1 MKNHYSNK
9 ITNVIILMFF
19 FAPLLISQTET
30 IPWIPL
36 SKDAPDNIPGRKN
49 DIITSSQI
57 GVPIY
62 PGVYLTS
69 YYPASSPNELGE
81 AVTSL
86 ATVFL
91 VSADDEEKVK
101 KFYVENLNK
110 SDGWNLFEDFNVF
123 VKGDLND
130 ALSRTVPG
138 VAIREETGE
147 SYDLQGADPK
157 IVLSL
162 NTRIKILYKP

>member
-1 MKNHYSNK
+1 MKNYYSNK
-9 ITNVIILMFF
+9 ITSVIILMLFF
-19 FAPLLISQTET
+19 VPLLISQTET

-49 DIITSSQI
+49 VIITPAQI

-69 YYPASSPNELGE
+69 YYPASSTNESGE
-81 AVTSL
+81 VVTSL

-91 VSADDEEKVK
+91 VSADDEETVK
-101 KFYVENLNK
+101 KFYAENLNK
-110 SDGWNLFEDFNVF
+110 SDGWNLFEDYNVF

-157 IVLSL
+157 IVSSL
-162 NTRIKILYKP
+162 KTRIKILYKP

>member
-1 MKNHYSNK
+1 MKSKYH
-9 ITNVIILMFF
+9 ICFQVIIVLTLFYSPF
-19 FAPLLISQTET
+19 LISQNET

-36 SKDAPDNIPGRKN
+36 SKDAPENIPGRKN
-49 DIITSSQI
+49 TIITSDQI
-57 GVPIY
+57 GIPIY
-62 PGVYLTS
+62 PGAYLTS
-69 YYPASSPNELGE
+69 YYPASSSDESDAP
-81 AVTSL
+81 VTSL

-91 VSADDEEKVK
+91 VSTDNEENVK
-101 KFYVENLNK
+101 KFYIKNLTK
-110 SDGWNLFEDFNVF
+110 SDGWNLFEDYEVF

-157 IVLSL
+157 IVSSL
-162 NTRIKILYKP
+162 KTRIKILYKP

>member
-1 MKNHYSNK
+1 MKNYYSNK
-9 ITNVIILMFF
+9 ITSVIILIIF
-19 FAPLLISQTET
+19 FAPLILSQSET

-36 SKDAPDNIPGRKN
+36 SKDAPENIPGRKN
-49 DIITSSQI
+49 AIITSAQI

-62 PGVYLTS
+62 PGAYLTS
-69 YYPASSPNELGE
+69 FYPANSSNESGE
-81 AVTSL
+81 TIASL

-91 VSADDEEKVK
+91 VSADDEETVK

-110 SDGWNLFEDFNVF
+110 SDGWNLFEDYNVF

-157 IVLSL
+157 IISSL
-162 NTRIKILYKP
+162 KTRIKILYKP

>member
-9 ITNVIILMFF
+9 ITSVIILMFF

-69 YYPASSPNELGE
+69 YYPASSPNESGE

-91 VSADDEEKVK
+91 VSADDEETVK
-101 KFYVENLNK
+101 KFYAENLNK
-110 SDGWNLFEDFNVF
+110 SDGWNLFEDYNVF

-157 IVLSL
+157 IVSSL
-162 NTRIKILYKP
+162 KTRIKILYKP

>member
-1 MKNHYSNK
+1 
-9 ITNVIILMFF
+9 MFF

-91 VSADDEEKVK
+91 VSADDEETVK
-101 KFYVENLNK
+101 KFYAENLNK
-110 SDGWNLFEDFNVF
+110 SDGWNLFEDYNVF

-157 IVLSL
+157 IVSSL
-162 NTRIKILYKP
+162 KTRIKILYKP

>member
-1 MKNHYSNK
+1 MKTTNNTLAAFFIIIVSSVSQLAFAQSN
-9 ITNVIILMFF
+9 V
-19 FAPLLISQTET
+19 

-49 DIITSSQI
+49 TIINSDQI
-57 GVPIY
+57 PIPIY
-62 PGVYLTS
+62 PGAYLTS
-69 YYPASSPNELGE
+69 FYPANSSNESGE
-81 AVTSL
+81 TVASL

-91 VSADDEEKVK
+91 VSADDEETVK
-101 KFYVENLNK
+101 KFYAENLNK
-110 SDGWNLFEDFNVF
+110 SDGWNLFEDYNVF

-157 IVLSL
+157 IVSSL
-162 NTRIKILYKP
+162 KSRIKILYRP